1 MSRNPDFCGYV
12 TRNDVLCSD
21 GRIIRKDAFKDC
33 DGMTV
38 PLVYNHDH
46 DNLDAVIGHAELFN
60 RPDGVFSN
68 CYLNPDVENGKLAKA
83 LIAHGD
89 ITGLSIY
96 ANRLKQNGSDVVH
109 GKIREVSIVLAGANP
124 GAFIEPKS
132 VTHSEDGSET
142 VDEAVIFMG
151 ENFELYHADEKEK
164 TMAEDSTKK
173 PEPEAKAEEEKKEDG
188 EKTIKDVFETM
199 TDEQKKVVY
208 ALVGAAVEDAK
219 AGKDD
224 DKDEDKDEEKEDM
237 KHNVFEQDEQRG
249 NVISHSDLNEI
260 VTYANNSKASFR
272 DVLTGYMTE
281 NNLELAHTDLNSSG
295 FSQDTTQDGNVT
307 WLFPE
312 YQLYGSKTPQL
323 LTNDQ
328 SWVSSVINGTT
339 KLPYSRVRTHHVD
352 IRNVNG
358 KFDSLRAR
366 GYQKGEQ
373 KDFVGNYNLVRR
385 ETDPQTIYVESELE
399 RDDVID
405 ITDFDYV
412 QWQYNIDR
420 MQLEEELATAIMLGD
435 GRADGVK
442 GKIYPTHIRPI
453 WTDDDLY
460 TIHKDIDVASARTEV
475 QGTETGS
482 YFSDNFVY
490 TEAMIAAVQDTFI
503 DFMGTGTPDMY
514 IDPWM
519 LNKLMQARDRNGRR
533 IRNTVNELASE
544 LNVGAV
550 HRVQQ
555 FRNRIRTD
563 KAGKKHRLLAIIGNM
578 KDYGVGSTKG
588 GQITH
593 FTDFDIRF
601 NQLISLIETRLSG
614 ANMHLYSFIVIEEPV
629 TSGTTGTTTG

>member
-1 MSRNPDFCGYV
+1 MSRKPDFCGYV
-12 TRNDVLCSD
+12 TRNDILCSD

-33 DGMTV
+33 DGITV

-46 DNLDAVIGHAELFN
+46 DHLEAVIGHAELIN

-68 CYLNPDVENGKLAKA
+68 CYLNPDVEYGKLAKA

-96 ANRLKQNGSDVVH
+96 ANRLKQNGPDVIH
-109 GKIREVSIVLAGANP
+109 GKIREVSLVLAGANP

-132 VTHSEDGSET
+132 VTHSDDGVEN
-142 VDEAVIFMG
+142 VDAAVIYMG
-151 ENFELYHADEKEK
+151 ENFELYHSDEKENEKEMADDKNK
-164 TMAEDSTKK
+164 TE
-173 PEPEAKAEEEKKEDG
+173 EASGSD
-188 EKTIKDVFETM
+188 KTVKDVFDTLNE
-199 TDEQKKVVY
+199 EQKTVVY
-208 ALVGAAVEDAK
+208 ALIGAALDEKGGSDDE
-219 AGKDD
+219 DD
-224 DKDEDKDEEKEDM
+224 DEENEDM
-237 KHNVFEQDEQRG
+237 KHNVFDQDSHTDE
-249 NVISHSDLNEI
+249 VLTHSDLDGI
-260 VTYANNSKASFR
+260 VLDAKESNGSFR
-272 DVLTGYMTE
+272 DSFKFFMK
-281 NNLELAHTDLNSSG
+281 NNDLELVHDGLTSSG
-295 FSQDTTQDGNVT
+295 FSQDTTQDGNIT

-312 YQLYGSKTPQL
+312 YQLYGPKTPQL
-323 LTNDQ
+323 LTDDQ
-328 SWVSSVINGTT
+328 SWVSSVINGAT
-339 KLPYSRVRTHHVD
+339 KLPYARVRTRYVD

-358 KFDSLRAR
+358 NHDDLRAR
-366 GYQKGEQ
+366 GYQKGQQ

-420 MQLEEELATAIMLGD
+420 MQLENELATAIMLGD
-435 GRADGVK
+435 GRADGTK

-453 WTDDDLY
+453 WTDDDMY
-460 TIHKDIDVASARTEV
+460 TIHKDIDIAAAREEV
-475 QGTETGS
+475 QGTDTAS
-482 YFSDNFVY
+482 YFSDNFIY
-490 TEAMIAAVQDTFI
+490 TEAMIAAIQDVFI

-519 LNKLMQARDRNGRR
+519 LNKLMLARDRNGRR
-533 IRNTVNELASE
+533 IRNTVKELASE
-544 LNVGAV
+544 LNVGTV

-555 FRNRIRTD
+555 FKNRIRTD
-563 KAGKKHRLLAIIGNM
+563 SQGNRHKLLAIIGNM
-578 KDYGVGSTKG
+578 KDYGIGSTKG

-614 ANMHLYSFIVIEEPV
+614 ANMGLYSFIVIEEPV
-629 TSGTTGTTTG
+629 V

>member
-1 MSRNPDFCGYV
+1 MSKKPDFCGYV

-21 GRIIRKDAFKDC
+21 GRIIRRDAFKDC
-33 DGMTV
+33 DGITV

-46 DNLDAVIGHAELFN
+46 DHLEAVIGHAELIN

-68 CYLNPDVENGKLAKA
+68 CYLNTDVEYGKLAKA

-96 ANRLKQNGSDVVH
+96 ANRLKQNGPDVIH
-109 GKIREVSIVLAGANP
+109 GKIREVSLVLAGANP

-132 VTHSEDGSET
+132 VTHSDDGVEN
-142 VDEAVIFMG
+142 VDEAVIYMG

-164 TMAEDSTKK
+164 TVAEDKNKK
-173 PEPEAKAEEEKKEDG
+173 PEEPETEENDDGKSIKE
-188 EKTIKDVFETM
+188 VFETM
-199 TDEQKKVVY
+199 NEDQKKVVY
-208 ALVGAAVEDAK
+208 ALVGAAISDQE
-219 AGKDD
+219 GG
-224 DKDEDKDEEKEDM
+224 DEKEEKEDM
-237 KHNVFEQDEQRG
+237 KHNVFDQNEQQSD
-249 NVISHSDLNEI
+249 VLTHSDLDGI
-260 VTYANNSKASFR
+260 VLDAKESNGSFR
-272 DVLTGYMTE
+272 ESFNIFMK
-281 NNLELAHTDLNSSG
+281 NNDLELVHGGLTSSG
-295 FSQDTTQDGNVT
+295 FSQDTTQDGNIT

-312 YQLYGSKTPQL
+312 YQIYGPKTPQL
-323 LTNDQ
+323 LTDDQ
-328 SWVSSVINGTT
+328 SWVSSVINGAT
-339 KLPYSRVRTHHVD
+339 KLPYSRVRTRYVD

-358 KFDSLRAR
+358 NHDDLRAR
-366 GYQKGEQ
+366 GYQKGQQ

-420 MQLEEELATAIMLGD
+420 MQLENELATAIMLGD
-435 GRADGVK
+435 GRADGTK

-453 WTDDDLY
+453 WTDDDMY
-460 TIHKDIDVASARTEV
+460 TIHKDIDIAAAREEV
-475 QGTETGS
+475 QGTDTAS
-482 YFSDNFVY
+482 YFSDNFIY
-490 TEAMIAAVQDTFI
+490 TEAMIAAIQDVFI

-519 LNKLMQARDRNGRR
+519 LNKLMLARDRNGRR
-533 IRNTVNELASE
+533 IRNTVKELASE
-544 LNVGAV
+544 LNVGTV

-555 FRNRIRTD
+555 FKNRIRTD
-563 KAGKKHRLLAIIGNM
+563 SKGHQHKLLAIIGNM
-578 KDYGVGSTKG
+578 KDYGIGSTKG

-601 NQLISLIETRLSG
+601 NQLISLLETRLSG
-614 ANMHLYSFIVIEEPV
+614 ANMGLYSFIVIEEPV
-629 TSGTTGTTTG
+629 V

>member
-1 MSRNPDFCGYV
+1 MSKKPDFCGYV

-33 DGMTV
+33 DGQIV

-46 DNLDAVIGHAELFN
+46 DNLDAVIGHAELIN

-68 CYLNPDVENGKLAKA
+68 CYLNMDVDNGKLAKA
-83 LIAHGD
+83 LINHGD

-109 GKIREVSIVLAGANP
+109 GQIREVSIVLAGANP
-124 GAFIEPKS
+124 GAFIEPQS
-132 VTHSEDGSET
+132 VTHSDDGNET

-164 TMAEDSTKK
+164 KVAEDTT
-173 PEPEAKAEEEKKEDG
+173 KKEDTSPKKENTSPKSEDEG
-188 EKTIKDVFETM
+188 SEDDEETIKDVFDTM
-199 TDEQKKVVY
+199 NEKQKKVVY
-208 ALVGAAVEDAK
+208 ALVGAAIS
-219 AGKDD
+219 
-224 DKDEDKDEEKEDM
+224 DKQDEDEEKEDM
-237 KHNVFEQDEQRG
+237 KHNAFDQDSQK
-249 NVISHSDLNEI
+249 NDVLTHSDLNEI
-260 VTYANNSKASFR
+260 VTYAKNTNASFR
-272 DVLTGYMTE
+272 DTFNGYLAQ
-281 NNLELAHTDLNSSG
+281 NDLELVHDGLTSSG
-295 FSQDTTQDGNVT
+295 FNQDTTVDGNIT

-312 YQLYGSKTPQL
+312 YQLHGPKTPQL

-328 SWVSSVINGTT
+328 SWVSSIINGTT
-339 KLPYSRVRTHHVD
+339 KLPYSRVRTRHVD
-352 IRNVNG
+352 IRNING
-358 KFDSLRAR
+358 NHDDLRAR
-366 GYQKGEQ
+366 GYQKGQQ
-373 KDFVGNYNLVRR
+373 KDFVGNYELMRR

-420 MQLEEELATAIMLGD
+420 QQLEEELATAILLGD
-435 GRADGVK
+435 GRQNGVK

-453 WTDDDLY
+453 WTDDELY
-460 TIHKDIDVASARTEV
+460 TIHKDIDITAARTEI
-475 QGTETGS
+475 QGTDTAT
-482 YFSDNFVY
+482 YFSDNFIY
-490 TEAMIAAVQDTFI
+490 TEALIAADQDVFI

-533 IRNTVNELASE
+533 IRSNVNELASE
-544 LNVGAV
+544 LNVGSI

-555 FRNRIRTD
+555 FKNRIRTD
-563 KAGKKHRLLAIIGNM
+563 SQGNKHKLLCIIGNM

-588 GQITH
+588 GEITH

-614 ANMHLYSFIVIEEPV
+614 ATMGLYSFIVIEEPV
-629 TSGTTGTTTG
+629 ATTPADPGH

>member
-1 MSRNPDFCGYV
+1 MSKKPDFCGYV

-21 GRIIRKDAFKDC
+21 GRIIRRDAFKDC
-33 DGMTV
+33 DGITV

-46 DNLDAVIGHAELFN
+46 DHLEAVIGHAELIN

-68 CYLNPDVENGKLAKA
+68 CYLNTDVEYGKLAKA

-96 ANRLKQNGSDVVH
+96 ANRLKQNGPDVIH
-109 GKIREVSIVLAGANP
+109 GKIREVSLVLAGANP

-132 VTHSEDGSET
+132 VTHSDDGVEN
-142 VDEAVIFMG
+142 VDEAVIYMG

-164 TMAEDSTKK
+164 TVAEDKNKK
-173 PEPEAKAEEEKKEDG
+173 PEEPETEENDDEKSIKE
-188 EKTIKDVFETM
+188 VFETM
-199 TDEQKKVVY
+199 NEEQKKVVY
-208 ALVGAAVEDAK
+208 ALVGAAISDQE
-219 AGKDD
+219 GG
-224 DKDEDKDEEKEDM
+224 DEKEEKEDM
-237 KHNVFEQDEQRG
+237 KHNVFDQNEQQSD
-249 NVISHSDLNEI
+249 VLTHSDLDGI
-260 VTYANNSKASFR
+260 VLDAKESNGSFR
-272 DVLTGYMTE
+272 DSFNIFMK
-281 NNLELAHTDLNSSG
+281 NNDLELVHDGLTSSG
-295 FSQDTTQDGNVT
+295 FSQDTTQDGNIT

-312 YQLYGSKTPQL
+312 YQIYGPKTPQL
-323 LTNDQ
+323 LTDDQ

-339 KLPYSRVRTHHVD
+339 KLPYSRVRTRYVD

-358 KFDSLRAR
+358 NHDDLRAR
-366 GYQKGEQ
+366 GYQKGQQ

-385 ETDPQTIYVESELE
+385 ETDPQSIYVESELE

-420 MQLEEELATAIMLGD
+420 MQLENELATAIMLGD
-435 GRADGVK
+435 GRADGTK

-453 WTDDDLY
+453 WTDDDMY
-460 TIHKDIDVASARTEV
+460 TIHKDIDIAAAREEI
-475 QGTETGS
+475 QGTDTAS
-482 YFSDNFVY
+482 YFSDNFIY
-490 TEAMIAAVQDTFI
+490 TEAMIAAIQDVFI

-519 LNKLMQARDRNGRR
+519 LNKLMLARDRNGRR
-533 IRNTVNELASE
+533 IRNTVKELASE
-544 LNVGAV
+544 LNVGTV

-555 FRNRIRTD
+555 FKNRIRTD
-563 KAGKKHRLLAIIGNM
+563 SKGNQHKLLAIIGNM
-578 KDYGVGSTKG
+578 KDYGIGSTKG

-614 ANMHLYSFIVIEEPV
+614 ANMGLYSFIVIEEPV
-629 TSGTTGTTTG
+629 V

>member
-1 MSRNPDFCGYV
+1 MSRKPDFCGYV

-46 DNLDAVIGHAELFN
+46 DHLEAVIGHAELIN

-68 CYLNPDVENGKLAKA
+68 CYLNQDVEYGKLAKA

-96 ANRLKQNGSDVVH
+96 ANRLKQNGSDVIH
-109 GKIREVSIVLAGANP
+109 GMIREVSIVLAGANP
-124 GAFIEPKS
+124 GAFIEPMS
-132 VTHSEDGSET
+132 VTHSTDGIEN
-142 VDEAVIFMG
+142 VDEAVIYMG
-151 ENFELYHADEKEK
+151 ENFELYHTDEKEK
-164 TMAEDSTKK
+164 KVDE
-173 PEPEAKAEEEKKEDG
+173 EAKKKEDTKPESE
-188 EKTIKDVFETM
+188 EKDTDDDEETIKDVFDTM
-199 TDEQKKVVY
+199 NEKQKKVVY
-208 ALVGAAVEDAK
+208 ALVGAVMEDVESAK
-219 AGKDD
+219 GG
-224 DKDEDKDEEKEDM
+224 DEKEEKEDM
-237 KHNVFEQDEQRG
+237 KHNVFDQNEQQSD
-249 NVISHSDLNEI
+249 VLTHSDLDGI
-260 VTYANNSKASFR
+260 VLEAKESNGSFR
-272 DVLTGYMTE
+272 DTFNVFMK
-281 NNLELAHTDLNSSG
+281 NNDLELVHDGLTSSG
-295 FSQDTTQDGNVT
+295 FNQDTTVDGNIT

-312 YQLYGSKTPQL
+312 YQLNGPKTPQL

-358 KFDSLRAR
+358 NHDDLRAR
-366 GYQKGEQ
+366 GYQKGQQ
-373 KDFVGNYNLVRR
+373 KDFVGNYALMRR

-435 GRADGVK
+435 GRADGTK

-460 TIHKDIDVASARTEV
+460 TIHKDIDIETARTEI

-482 YFSDNFVY
+482 YFSDNFIY
-490 TEAMIAAVQDTFI
+490 TEAMIAAVQDVFI

-544 LNVGAV
+544 LNVGSI

-563 KAGKKHRLLAIIGNM
+563 GQGRQHKLLAIIGNM

-614 ANMHLYSFIVIEEPV
+614 ANMHLYSFMVIEELV
-629 TSGTTGTTTG
+629 ESN

>member
-1 MSRNPDFCGYV
+1 MSKKPDFCGYV

-33 DGMTV
+33 DGSRV
-38 PLVYNHDH
+38 PLVWNHNH
-46 DNLDAVIGHAELFN
+46 STPEAVIGHTDLVN
-60 RPDGVFSN
+60 KPDGVYGY
-68 CYLNPDVENGKLAKA
+68 CYLNPDVEYGQTAKA
-83 LIAHGD
+83 LVGHGD

-96 ANRLKQNGSDVVH
+96 ANKLKQVGSDVVH
-109 GKIREVSIVLAGANP
+109 GKIREVSLVLAGANP
-124 GAFIEPKS
+124 GAFIEPTS
-132 VTHSEDGSET
+132 ISHSEEDGSET

-151 ENFELYHADEKEK
+151 ENLEIYHADEKEK
-164 TMAEDSTKK
+164 TVAEDTTKK
-173 PEPEAKAEEEKKEDG
+173 ADTKPESEEKDTDDG
-188 EKTIKDVFETM
+188 EETIKDVFETM
-199 TDEQKKVVY
+199 TEKQKKVVY
-208 ALVGAAVEDAK
+208 ALVGAAITDAK
-219 AGKDD
+219 EGDD
-224 DKDEDKDEEKEDM
+224 NNEEKEDM
-237 KHNVFEQDEQRG
+237 KHNAFEADAQKQSD
-249 NVISHSDLNEI
+249 VLTHSDLNEI
-260 VTYANNSKASFR
+260 VINAKKTNASFR
-272 DVLTGYMTE
+272 DTFNGYLAQ
-281 NNLELAHTDLNSSG
+281 NDLELVHDGLTSSG
-295 FSQDTTQDGNVT
+295 FNQDTTVDGNIT

-312 YQLYGSKTPQL
+312 YQLHGPKTPQL
-323 LTNDQ
+323 LTDDQ
-328 SWVSSVINGTT
+328 SWVSSIINGTT
-339 KLPYSRVRTHHVD
+339 KLPYSRVRTRHVD

-358 KFDSLRAR
+358 NHDDLRAR

-373 KDFVGNYNLVRR
+373 KDFVGNYELMRR

-420 MQLEEELATAIMLGD
+420 MQLEQELATAILLGD
-435 GRADGVK
+435 GRANGTK

-460 TIHKDIDVASARTEV
+460 TIHKDIDIAAARTEI
-475 QGTETGS
+475 QGTDTAT
-482 YFSDNFVY
+482 YFSDNFIY
-490 TEAMIAAVQDTFI
+490 TEALIAAVQDVFI

-533 IRNTVNELASE
+533 IRSNVNELASE
-544 LNVGAV
+544 LNVGSI

-555 FRNRIRTD
+555 FKNRIRTD
-563 KAGKKHRLLAIIGNM
+563 AQGRQHKLLAIIGNM

-588 GQITH
+588 GEITH

-614 ANMHLYSFIVIEEPV
+614 ATMGLYSFIVIEEPV
-629 TSGTTGTTTG
+629 TTTPANPGN

>member
-1 MSRNPDFCGYV
+1 MSRKPDFCGYV
-12 TRNDVLCSD
+12 TRNDILCSD
-21 GRIIRKDAFKDC
+21 GRIIKKDAFKDC
-33 DGMTV
+33 DGKTV
-38 PLVYNHDH
+38 PLVWNHDH
-46 DNLDAVIGHAELFN
+46 DSPESVIGHAELYN
-60 RPDGVFSN
+60 KPDGVYGK
-68 CYLNPDVENGKLAKA
+68 CYLNPDVEYGKTAKA
-83 LIAHGD
+83 LVSHGD

-96 ANRLKQNGSDVVH
+96 ANKLKHNGSNVVH
-109 GKIREVSIVLAGANP
+109 GIIREVSLVLAGANP

-132 VTHSEDGSET
+132 ISHTDDGDET

-151 ENFELYHADEKEK
+151 ENLELYHADEEEHKMTEEK
-164 TMAEDSTKK
+164 NKK
-173 PEPEAKAEEEKKEDG
+173 PSPEPETDEKDTDEGEE
-188 EKTIKDVFETM
+188 TVADVFNTLTEK
-199 TDEQKKVVY
+199 QKKVVY
-208 ALVGAAVEDAK
+208 ALVGAAIAD
-219 AGKDD
+219 GGDN
-224 DKDEDKDEEKEDM
+224 DKDDEEKEDM
-237 KHNVFEQDEQRG
+237 KHNVFEQDTNRED
-249 NVISHSDLNEI
+249 VISHSDLNEI
-260 VTYANNSKASFR
+260 VTYAKDSSGSFR
-272 DVLTGYMTE
+272 DTFNSYMKE
-281 NNLELAHTDLNSSG
+281 NNLELVHDGLTSSG
-295 FSQDTTQDGNVT
+295 FTQDTTQDGNIT
-307 WLFPE
+307 WLFPD

-358 KFDSLRAR
+358 NHDDLRAR
-366 GYQKGEQ
+366 GYQKGQQ
-373 KDFVGNYNLVRR
+373 KDFVGNYALMRR

-435 GRADGVK
+435 GRVDGTK

-460 TIHKDIDVASARTEV
+460 TIHKDIDIETARTEI

-482 YFSDNFVY
+482 YFSDNFIY
-490 TEAMIAAVQDTFI
+490 TEAMIAAVQDVFI

-544 LNVGAV
+544 LNVGTV

-563 KAGKKHRLLAIIGNM
+563 ANGNKHKLLAIIGNM

-614 ANMHLYSFIVIEEPV
+614 ANMHLYSFVVIEEPV
-629 TSGTTGTTTG
+629 SGS

>member
-1 MSRNPDFCGYV
+1 MSKKPDFCGYV

-33 DGMTV
+33 DGTIV

-46 DNLDAVIGHAELFN
+46 DNLNAVIGHAELFN

-68 CYLNPDVENGKLAKA
+68 CYLNPDVENGILAKA
-83 LIAHGD
+83 LIKHGD

-96 ANRLKQNGSDVVH
+96 ANRLKQNGSDVIH

-151 ENFELYHADEKEK
+151 ESFELYHADEKEK
-164 TMAEDSTKK
+164 TMAE
-173 PEPEAKAEEEKKEDG
+173 EKTPVENSGDG
-188 EKTIKDVFETM
+188 EETIQDVFDTLNEK
-199 TDEQKKVVY
+199 QKTVVY
-208 ALVGAAVEDAK
+208 ALIGAAL
-219 AGKDD
+219 
-224 DKDEDKDEEKEDM
+224 DEKGGTDNDDEENEDM
-237 KHNVFEQDEQRG
+237 KHNVFDQDTHQED
-249 NVISHSDLNEI
+249 VLTHSDLNDI
-260 VTYANNSKASFR
+260 VAYAKESNGSFKDTFNGFMR
-272 DVLTGYMTE
+272 E

-307 WLFPE
+307 WLFPD

-352 IRNVNG
+352 IRNING

-435 GRADGVK
+435 SRADGVK

-533 IRNTVNELASE
+533 IRSTVNELASE

-563 KAGKKHRLLAIIGNM
+563 KAGKQHRLLAIIGNM

>member
-1 MSRNPDFCGYV
+1 MSKKPDFCGYV

-33 DGMTV
+33 DGITV

-46 DNLDAVIGHAELFN
+46 DHLEAVIGHAELIN

-68 CYLNPDVENGKLAKA
+68 CYLNTDVEYGKLAKA

-96 ANRLKQNGSDVVH
+96 ANRLKQNGPDVIH
-109 GKIREVSIVLAGANP
+109 GKIREVSLVLAGANP

-132 VTHSEDGSET
+132 VTHSDDGIEN
-142 VDEAVIFMG
+142 VDEAVIYMG

-164 TMAEDSTKK
+164 TVAEDKNKK
-173 PEPEAKAEEEKKEDG
+173 PEEPETEENDDGKSIKE
-188 EKTIKDVFETM
+188 VFETM
-199 TDEQKKVVY
+199 TEDQKKVVY
-208 ALVGAAVEDAK
+208 ALVGAAISDQE
-219 AGKDD
+219 GG
-224 DKDEDKDEEKEDM
+224 DEKEEKEDM
-237 KHNVFEQDEQRG
+237 KHNVFDQNEQQND
-249 NVISHSDLNEI
+249 VLTHSDLDGI
-260 VTYANNSKASFR
+260 VLDAKESNGSFR
-272 DVLTGYMTE
+272 ESFNIFMK
-281 NNLELAHTDLNSSG
+281 NNDLELVHDGLTSSG
-295 FSQDTTQDGNVT
+295 FSQDTTQDGNIT

-312 YQLYGSKTPQL
+312 YQLYGPKTPQL
-323 LTNDQ
+323 LTDDQ
-328 SWVSSVINGTT
+328 SWVSSVINGAT
-339 KLPYSRVRTHHVD
+339 KLPYSRVRTRYVD

-358 KFDSLRAR
+358 NHDDLRAR
-366 GYQKGEQ
+366 GYQKGQQ

-420 MQLEEELATAIMLGD
+420 MQLENELATAIMLGD
-435 GRADGVK
+435 ERADGTK

-453 WTDDDLY
+453 WTDDDMY
-460 TIHKDIDVASARTEV
+460 TIHKDIDIAAAREEV
-475 QGTETGS
+475 QGTDTAS
-482 YFSDNFVY
+482 YFSDNFIY
-490 TEAMIAAVQDTFI
+490 TEAMIAAIQDVFI

-519 LNKLMQARDRNGRR
+519 LNKLMLARDRNGRR
-533 IRNTVNELASE
+533 IRNTVKELASE
-544 LNVGAV
+544 LNVGTV

-555 FRNRIRTD
+555 FKNRIRTD
-563 KAGKKHRLLAIIGNM
+563 SKGNRHKLLAIIGNM
-578 KDYGVGSTKG
+578 KDYGIGSTKG

-601 NQLISLIETRLSG
+601 NQLISLLETRLSG
-614 ANMHLYSFIVIEEPV
+614 ANMGLYSFIVIEEPV
-629 TSGTTGTTTG
+629 V

>member
-1 MSRNPDFCGYV
+1 MSRKPDFCGYV
-12 TRNDVLCSD
+12 TRNNVLCSD

-33 DGMTV
+33 DGITV

-46 DNLDAVIGHAELFN
+46 DNLDAVIGHAELIN

-68 CYLNPDVENGKLAKA
+68 CYLNPEVENGKLAKA
-83 LIAHGD
+83 LINHGD

-96 ANRLKQNGSDVVH
+96 ANRLKHNGRDVVH

-124 GAFIEPKS
+124 GAFIEPTS
-132 VTHSEDGSET
+132 VTHSENGDET

-151 ENFELYHADEKEK
+151 ENFELYHADEKE
-164 TMAEDSTKK
+164 TDMADDKNKK
-173 PEPEAKAEEEKKEDG
+173 LNTPPAAEEADDDE
-188 EKTIKDVFETM
+188 TIQDVFDTLNEK
-199 TDEQKKVVY
+199 QKKVVY
-208 ALVGAAVEDAK
+208 ALIGAAIAEK
-219 AGKDD
+219 GDD
-224 DKDEDKDEEKEDM
+224 DDDDEEYEDM
-237 KHNVFEQDEQRG
+237 KHNVFDQDTNQDD
-249 NVISHSDLNEI
+249 VLTHSDLNEI
-260 VTYANNSKASFR
+260 VTYAKDTNGSFKDTFNSYLAQN
-272 DVLTGYMTE
+272 D
-281 NNLELAHTDLNSSG
+281 LELVHDGLTSSG
-295 FSQDTTQDGNVT
+295 FTQDTTQDGNIT

-312 YQLYGSKTPQL
+312 YQLHGPKTPQL
-323 LTNDQ
+323 LTDDQ

-339 KLPYSRVRTHHVD
+339 KLPYSRVRTRHVD

-358 KFDSLRAR
+358 NHDDLRAR

-373 KDFVGNYNLVRR
+373 KDFVGNYELMRR

-399 RDDVID
+399 RDDVVD

-412 QWQYNIDR
+412 QWQYKIDR
-420 MQLEEELATAIMLGD
+420 MQLEKELATAIMLGD
-435 GRADGVK
+435 GRANGTK

-460 TIHKDIDVASARTEV
+460 TIHKDIDIATARTEI
-475 QGTETGS
+475 QGTDTAS

-490 TEAMIAAVQDTFI
+490 TEAMIAAIQDVFI

-533 IRNTVNELASE
+533 IRSNVSELASE
-544 LNVGAV
+544 LNVGSI

-555 FRNRIRTD
+555 FKNRIRTD
-563 KAGKKHRLLAIIGNM
+563 SQGHQHKLLAIIGNM
-578 KDYGVGSTKG
+578 RDYGIGSTKG
-588 GQITH
+588 GEITH

-614 ANMHLYSFIVIEEPV
+614 ATMGLYSFIVIEEPV
-629 TSGTTGTTTG
+629 TVAP

>member
-1 MSRNPDFCGYV
+1 MSRKPDFCGYV

-33 DGMTV
+33 DGQTV

-46 DNLDAVIGHAELFN
+46 NNLDAVIGHAELIN

-68 CYLNPDVENGKLAKA
+68 CYLNTDVENGKLAKA
-83 LIAHGD
+83 LIDHGD

-132 VTHSEDGSET
+132 VTHSDDSDET

-164 TMAEDSTKK
+164 KVAEDSTKK
-173 PEPEAKAEEEKKEDG
+173 ADTKPESEEKDTEDD
-188 EKTIKDVFETM
+188 EETIKDVFDTM
-199 TDEQKKVVY
+199 NEKQKKVVY
-208 ALVGAAVEDAK
+208 AIVGAVISDK
-219 AGKDD
+219 QDD
-224 DKDEDKDEEKEDM
+224 DEEKEDM
-237 KHNVFEQDEQRG
+237 KHNVFDQDAQQG
-249 NVISHSDLNEI
+249 DVLTHSDLNEI
-260 VTYANNSKASFR
+260 VTYAKDSNGSFR
-272 DVLTGYMTE
+272 DTFNGFMKE
-281 NNLELAHTDLNSSG
+281 NNLELVHDDLTSSG
-295 FSQDTTQDGNVT
+295 FNQDTTVDGNIT

-312 YQLYGSKTPQL
+312 YQLYGNKTPQL

-358 KFDSLRAR
+358 NHDDLRAR
-366 GYQKGEQ
+366 GYQKGQQ
-373 KDFVGNYNLVRR
+373 KDFVGNYELMRR

-435 GRADGVK
+435 GRANGVK

-460 TIHKDIDVASARTEV
+460 TIHKDIDIETARTEI

-482 YFSDNFVY
+482 YFSDNFIY
-490 TEAMIAAVQDTFI
+490 TEAMIAAVQDVFI

-544 LNVGAV
+544 LNVGTI

-563 KAGKKHRLLAIIGNM
+563 NDGNKHRLLAIIGNM

-614 ANMHLYSFIVIEEPV
+614 ANMHLYSFMVIEEPV
-629 TSGTTGTTTG
+629 EDVEP

>member
-1 MSRNPDFCGYV
+1 MSRKPDFCGYV

-33 DGMTV
+33 DGITV

-46 DNLDAVIGHAELFN
+46 DNLDAVIGHAELIN

-68 CYLNPDVENGKLAKA
+68 CYLNPEVENGKLAKA
-83 LIAHGD
+83 LINHGD

-96 ANRLKQNGSDVVH
+96 ANRLKHNGRDVVH

-124 GAFIEPKS
+124 GAFIEPTS
-132 VTHSEDGSET
+132 VTHSENGDET

-151 ENFELYHADEKEK
+151 ENFELYHADEKE
-164 TMAEDSTKK
+164 TDMADDKNKK
-173 PEPEAKAEEEKKEDG
+173 LNTPPAAEEADDDE
-188 EKTIKDVFETM
+188 TIQDVFDTLNEK
-199 TDEQKKVVY
+199 QKKVVY
-208 ALVGAAVEDAK
+208 ALIGAAIAEK
-219 AGKDD
+219 GDD
-224 DKDEDKDEEKEDM
+224 DDDDEEYEDM
-237 KHNVFEQDEQRG
+237 KHNVFDQDTNQDD
-249 NVISHSDLNEI
+249 VLTHSDLNEI
-260 VTYANNSKASFR
+260 VTYAKDTNGSFKDTFNSYLAQN
-272 DVLTGYMTE
+272 D
-281 NNLELAHTDLNSSG
+281 LELVHDGLTSSG
-295 FSQDTTQDGNVT
+295 FIQDTTQDGNIT

-312 YQLYGSKTPQL
+312 YQLHGPKTPQL
-323 LTNDQ
+323 LTDDQ

-339 KLPYSRVRTHHVD
+339 KLPYSRVRTRHVD

-358 KFDSLRAR
+358 NHDDLRAR

-373 KDFVGNYNLVRR
+373 KDFVGNYELMRR

-399 RDDVID
+399 RDDVVD

-412 QWQYNIDR
+412 QWQYKIDR
-420 MQLEEELATAIMLGD
+420 MQLEMELATAIMLGD
-435 GRADGVK
+435 GRANGTK

-460 TIHKDIDVASARTEV
+460 TIHKDIDIATARTEI
-475 QGTETGS
+475 QGTDTAS

-490 TEAMIAAVQDTFI
+490 TEAMIAAIQDVFI

-533 IRNTVNELASE
+533 IRSNVSELASE
-544 LNVGAV
+544 LNVGSI

-555 FRNRIRTD
+555 FKNRIRTD
-563 KAGKKHRLLAIIGNM
+563 SQGHQHKLLAIIGNM
-578 KDYGVGSTKG
+578 RDYGIGSTKG
-588 GQITH
+588 GEITH

-614 ANMHLYSFIVIEEPV
+614 ATMGLYSFIVIEEPV
-629 TSGTTGTTTG
+629 TVAP

>member
-1 MSRNPDFCGYV
+1 MSRKPDFCGYV

-33 DGMTV
+33 DGITV

-46 DNLDAVIGHAELFN
+46 DNLDAVIGHAELIN

-68 CYLNPDVENGKLAKA
+68 CYLNPEVENGKLAKA
-83 LIAHGD
+83 LINHGD

-96 ANRLKQNGSDVVH
+96 ANRLKHNGRDVVH

-124 GAFIEPKS
+124 GAFIEPTS
-132 VTHSEDGSET
+132 VTHSENGDET

-151 ENFELYHADEKEK
+151 ENFELYHADEKE
-164 TMAEDSTKK
+164 TDMADDKNKK
-173 PEPEAKAEEEKKEDG
+173 LNTPPAAEEADDDE
-188 EKTIKDVFETM
+188 TIQDVFDTLNEK
-199 TDEQKKVVY
+199 QKKVVY
-208 ALVGAAVEDAK
+208 ALIGAAIAEK
-219 AGKDD
+219 GDD
-224 DKDEDKDEEKEDM
+224 DDDDDEEYEDM
-237 KHNVFEQDEQRG
+237 KHNVFDQDTNQDD
-249 NVISHSDLNEI
+249 VLTHSDLNEI
-260 VTYANNSKASFR
+260 VTYAKDTNGSFKDTFNSYLAQN
-272 DVLTGYMTE
+272 D
-281 NNLELAHTDLNSSG
+281 LELVHDGLTSSG
-295 FSQDTTQDGNVT
+295 FTQDTTQDGNIT

-312 YQLYGSKTPQL
+312 YQLHGPKTPQL
-323 LTNDQ
+323 LTDDQ

-339 KLPYSRVRTHHVD
+339 KLPYSRVRTRHVD

-358 KFDSLRAR
+358 NHDDLRAR

-373 KDFVGNYNLVRR
+373 KDFVGNYELMRR

-399 RDDVID
+399 RDDVVD

-412 QWQYNIDR
+412 QWQYKIDR
-420 MQLEEELATAIMLGD
+420 MQLEMELATAIMLGD
-435 GRADGVK
+435 GRANGTK

-460 TIHKDIDVASARTEV
+460 TIHKDIDIATARTEI
-475 QGTETGS
+475 QGTDTAS

-490 TEAMIAAVQDTFI
+490 TEAMIAAIQDVFI

-533 IRNTVNELASE
+533 IRSNVSELASE
-544 LNVGAV
+544 LNVGSI

-555 FRNRIRTD
+555 FKNRIRTD
-563 KAGKKHRLLAIIGNM
+563 SQGHQHKLLAIIGNM
-578 KDYGVGSTKG
+578 RDYGIGSTKG
-588 GQITH
+588 GEITH

-614 ANMHLYSFIVIEEPV
+614 ATMGLYSFIVIEEPV
-629 TSGTTGTTTG
+629 TVAP

>member
-1 MSRNPDFCGYV
+1 MSKKPDFCGYV

-21 GRIIRKDAFKDC
+21 GRIIRRDAFKDC
-33 DGMTV
+33 DGQTV

-46 DNLDAVIGHAELFN
+46 NNLDAVIGHAELIN

-68 CYLNPDVENGKLAKA
+68 CYLNTDVENGKLAKA

-132 VTHSEDGSET
+132 VAHSDGDET

-164 TMAEDSTKK
+164 EMAD
-173 PEPEAKAEEEKKEDG
+173 
-188 EKTIKDVFETM
+188 EKTTVNEGGDETIQDVFDTLNEK
-199 TDEQKKVVY
+199 QKNVVY
-208 ALVGAAVEDAK
+208 ALIGAALEDQ
-219 AGKDD
+219 GGDD
-224 DKDEDKDEEKEDM
+224 DDDDDDNDEENDDM
-237 KHNVFEQDEQRG
+237 KHNVFDQDTYG
-249 NVISHSDLNEI
+249 DDVLTHSDLNNI
-260 VTYANNSKASFR
+260 VTYAKETNASFR
-272 DVLTGYMTE
+272 DTFNGFMAD
-281 NNLELAHTDLNSSG
+281 NDLELVHDDLTSSG
-295 FSQDTTQDGNVT
+295 FNQDTSVDGNIT

-312 YQLYGSKTPQL
+312 YQLHGPKTPQL

-328 SWVSSVINGTT
+328 SWVSSIINGTT
-339 KLPYSRVRTHHVD
+339 KLPYSRVRTRHVD
-352 IRNVNG
+352 IRNING
-358 KFDSLRAR
+358 NHDDLRAR
-366 GYQKGEQ
+366 GYQKGQQ
-373 KDFVGNYNLVRR
+373 KDFVGNYELMRR

-399 RDDVID
+399 RDDVVD

-435 GRADGVK
+435 GRANGVK

-460 TIHKDIDVASARTEV
+460 TIHKDIDIEAARAEV
-475 QGTETGS
+475 QGTETAS
-482 YFSDNFVY
+482 YFSDNFIY
-490 TEAMIAAVQDTFI
+490 TEAMIAAVQDVFI

-533 IRNTVNELASE
+533 IRSTVNELASE
-544 LNVGAV
+544 LNVGTI

-555 FRNRIRTD
+555 FKNRIRTD
-563 KAGKKHRLLAIIGNM
+563 SQGNKHKLLAIIGNM

-614 ANMHLYSFIVIEEPV
+614 ATMGLYSFIVIEEPV
-629 TSGTTGTTTG
+629 VEP

>member
-1 MSRNPDFCGYV
+1 MSRKPDFCGYV

-33 DGMTV
+33 DGQTV

-46 DNLDAVIGHAELFN
+46 NNLDAVIGHAELIN

-68 CYLNPDVENGKLAKA
+68 CYLNMDVENGKLAKA
-83 LIAHGD
+83 LIKHGD

-96 ANRLKQNGSDVVH
+96 ANRLKHNGHDVVH

-124 GAFIEPKS
+124 GAFIEPQS
-132 VTHSEDGSET
+132 INHSENGDET

-151 ENFELYHADEKEK
+151 ENFELYHSDEKENEMADEKTKVEDTNGGDDETIQEVFDTLNEK
-164 TMAEDSTKK
+164 
-173 PEPEAKAEEEKKEDG
+173 
-188 EKTIKDVFETM
+188 
-199 TDEQKKVVY
+199 QKNVVY
-208 ALVGAAVEDAK
+208 ALIGAALDE
-219 AGKDD
+219 GGNDD
-224 DKDEDKDEEKEDM
+224 DDEENDDM
-237 KHNVFEQDEQRG
+237 KHNVFDQDAYQG
-249 NVISHSDLNEI
+249 DVLTHSDLNDI
-260 VTYANNSKASFR
+260 VVYARESNGSFKDTFNS
-272 DVLTGYMTE
+272 YMAE
-281 NNLELAHTDLNSSG
+281 NNLELAHDDLTSSG
-295 FSQDTTQDGNVT
+295 FNQDTSVDGNIT

-312 YQLYGSKTPQL
+312 YQLHGPKTPQL

-328 SWVSSVINGTT
+328 SWVSSIINGTT
-339 KLPYSRVRTHHVD
+339 KLPYSRVRTRHVD

-358 KFDSLRAR
+358 NHDNLRAR

-373 KDFVGNYNLVRR
+373 KDFVGNYELMRR

-399 RDDVID
+399 RDDVVD

-412 QWQYNIDR
+412 QWQYKIDR

-435 GRADGVK
+435 GRPNGTK

-460 TIHKDIDVASARTEV
+460 TIHKDIDIAAARTEI

-482 YFSDNFVY
+482 YFSDNFIY
-490 TEAMIAAVQDTFI
+490 TEAMIAAIQDVFI

-533 IRNTVNELASE
+533 IRSNVSELASE
-544 LNVGAV
+544 LNVGSI

-555 FRNRIRTD
+555 FKNRIRTD
-563 KAGKKHRLLAIIGNM
+563 AQGNRHKLLAIIGNM

-588 GQITH
+588 GEITH

-614 ANMHLYSFIVIEEPV
+614 ATMGLYSFIVIEEPV
-629 TSGTTGTTTG
+629 V

>member
-1 MSRNPDFCGYV
+1 MSRKPDFCGYV

-33 DGMTV
+33 DGQTV

-46 DNLDAVIGHAELFN
+46 NNLDAVIGHAELIN

-68 CYLNPDVENGKLAKA
+68 CYLNTDVENGKLAKA

-132 VTHSEDGSET
+132 VTHSDNSDET

-164 TMAEDSTKK
+164 KVAEDNTKK
-173 PEPEAKAEEEKKEDG
+173 ADTKPESKEKDTDDDEE
-188 EKTIKDVFETM
+188 TIKDVFDTM
-199 TDEQKKVVY
+199 NEKQKKVVY
-208 ALVGAAVEDAK
+208 ALVGAAISDK
-219 AGKDD
+219 QDD
-224 DKDEDKDEEKEDM
+224 DEEKEDM
-237 KHNVFEQDEQRG
+237 KHNVFDQDAQQG
-249 NVISHSDLNEI
+249 DVLTHSDLNEI
-260 VTYANNSKASFR
+260 VTYAKDSNGSFR
-272 DVLTGYMTE
+272 DTFNGFMKE
-281 NNLELAHTDLNSSG
+281 NNLELVHDGLTSSG
-295 FSQDTTQDGNVT
+295 FNQDTTVDGNIT

-312 YQLYGSKTPQL
+312 YQLHGPKTPQL

-328 SWVSSVINGTT
+328 SWVSSIINGTT
-339 KLPYSRVRTHHVD
+339 KLPYSRVRTRHVD

-358 KFDSLRAR
+358 NHDDLRAR

-373 KDFVGNYNLVRR
+373 KDFVGNYELMRR

-412 QWQYNIDR
+412 QWQYKIDR

-435 GRADGVK
+435 GRQNGTK

-460 TIHKDIDVASARTEV
+460 TIHKDIDIDTARTEI

-482 YFSDNFVY
+482 YFSDNFIY
-490 TEAMIAAVQDTFI
+490 TEALIAAVQDVFI

-533 IRNTVNELASE
+533 IRSNISELASE
-544 LNVGAV
+544 LNVGSI

-555 FRNRIRTD
+555 FKNRIRTD
-563 KAGKKHRLLAIIGNM
+563 SNGKQHKLLAIIGNM
-578 KDYGVGSTKG
+578 KDYGIGSTKG
-588 GQITH
+588 GEITH

-614 ANMHLYSFIVIEEPV
+614 ATMGLYSFIVIEEPIEDV
-629 TSGTTGTTTG
+629 EP

>member
-1 MSRNPDFCGYV
+1 MSKKPDFCGYV

-33 DGMTV
+33 DGTRV
-38 PLVYNHDH
+38 PLVWNHDH
-46 DNLDAVIGHAELFN
+46 SSPEAVIGHADLVN
-60 RPDGVFSN
+60 KPDGVFGY
-68 CYLNPDVENGKLAKA
+68 CYLNPDVEYGQTAKA
-83 LIAHGD
+83 LVGHGD

-96 ANRLKQNGSDVVH
+96 ANKLKQVGSDVIH
-109 GKIREVSIVLAGANP
+109 GKIREVSLVLAGANP
-124 GAFIEPKS
+124 GAFIEPTS
-132 VTHSEDGSET
+132 ISHSEEDGSET

-151 ENFELYHADEKEK
+151 ENLEIYHSDKKETEMAEEK
-164 TMAEDSTKK
+164 TPVTNTD
-173 PEPEAKAEEEKKEDG
+173 DG
-188 EKTIKDVFETM
+188 EETIQDVFDTLNEK
-199 TDEQKKVVY
+199 QKNVVY
-208 ALVGAAVEDAK
+208 ALIGAALDEK
-219 AGKDD
+219 GGDD
-224 DKDEDKDEEKEDM
+224 DDDEEYEDM
-237 KHNVFEQDEQRG
+237 KHNVFDQDTQQ
-249 NVISHSDLNEI
+249 NDVLTHSDLNEI
-260 VTYANNSKASFR
+260 VTYAKDTNASFR
-272 DVLTGYMTE
+272 DTFNGYLAQ
-281 NNLELAHTDLNSSG
+281 NDLELVHDDLTSSG
-295 FSQDTTQDGNVT
+295 FNQDTTVDGNIT

-312 YQLYGSKTPQL
+312 YQLHGPKTPQL
-323 LTNDQ
+323 LTDDQ
-328 SWVSSVINGTT
+328 SWVSSIINGTT
-339 KLPYSRVRTHHVD
+339 KLPYSRVRTRHVD

-358 KFDSLRAR
+358 NHDDLRAR
-366 GYQKGEQ
+366 GYQKGQQ
-373 KDFVGNYNLVRR
+373 KDFVGNYELMRR

-399 RDDVID
+399 RDDVVD

-420 MQLEEELATAIMLGD
+420 MQLEQELATAILLGD
-435 GRADGVK
+435 GRPNGTK

-460 TIHKDIDVASARTEV
+460 TIHKDIDIAAARTEI

-490 TEAMIAAVQDTFI
+490 TEALIAAVQDVFI

-533 IRNTVNELASE
+533 IRSNVNELASE
-544 LNVGAV
+544 LNVGSI

-555 FRNRIRTD
+555 FKNRIRTD
-563 KAGKKHRLLAIIGNM
+563 SQGNQHKLLCIIGNM

-588 GQITH
+588 GEITH

-614 ANMHLYSFIVIEEPV
+614 ATMGLYSFIVIEEPV
-629 TSGTTGTTTG
+629 AST

>member
-1 MSRNPDFCGYV
+1 MSKKPDFCGYV

-33 DGMTV
+33 DGITV

-46 DNLDAVIGHAELFN
+46 DHLEAVIGHAELIN

-68 CYLNPDVENGKLAKA
+68 CYLNTDVEYGKLAKA

-96 ANRLKQNGSDVVH
+96 ANRLKQNGPDVIH
-109 GKIREVSIVLAGANP
+109 GKIREVSLVLAGANP
-124 GAFIEPKS
+124 GAFIEPMS
-132 VTHSEDGSET
+132 VTHSDDGVEN
-142 VDEAVIFMG
+142 VDEAVIYMG

-164 TMAEDSTKK
+164 DVAEDKNKK
-173 PEPEAKAEEEKKEDG
+173 PEEPETEENDDGKSIKE
-188 EKTIKDVFETM
+188 VFETM
-199 TDEQKKVVY
+199 NEEQKKVVY
-208 ALVGAAVEDAK
+208 ALVGAAISDQE
-219 AGKDD
+219 GG
-224 DKDEDKDEEKEDM
+224 DEKEEKEDM
-237 KHNVFEQDEQRG
+237 KHNVFDQNEQQSD
-249 NVISHSDLNEI
+249 VLTHSDLDGI
-260 VTYANNSKASFR
+260 VLDAKESNGSFR
-272 DVLTGYMTE
+272 ESFNIFMK
-281 NNLELAHTDLNSSG
+281 NNDLELVHDGLTSSG
-295 FSQDTTQDGNVT
+295 FSQDTTQDGNIT

-312 YQLYGSKTPQL
+312 YQIYGPKTPQL
-323 LTNDQ
+323 LTDDQ
-328 SWVSSVINGTT
+328 SWVSSVINGAT
-339 KLPYSRVRTHHVD
+339 KLPYSRVRTRYVD

-358 KFDSLRAR
+358 NHDDLRAR
-366 GYQKGEQ
+366 GYQKGQQ

-420 MQLEEELATAIMLGD
+420 MQLENELATAIMLGD
-435 GRADGVK
+435 GRADGTK

-453 WTDDDLY
+453 WTDDDMY
-460 TIHKDIDVASARTEV
+460 TIHKDIDIAAAREEV
-475 QGTETGS
+475 QGTDTAS
-482 YFSDNFVY
+482 YFSDNFIY
-490 TEAMIAAVQDTFI
+490 TEAMIAAIQDVFI

-519 LNKLMQARDRNGRR
+519 LNKLMLARDRNGRR
-533 IRNTVNELASE
+533 IRNTVKELASE
-544 LNVGAV
+544 LNVGTV

-555 FRNRIRTD
+555 FKNRIRTD
-563 KAGKKHRLLAIIGNM
+563 SQGNQHKLLAIIGNM
-578 KDYGVGSTKG
+578 KDYGIGSTKG

-601 NQLISLIETRLSG
+601 NQLISLLETRLSG
-614 ANMHLYSFIVIEEPV
+614 ANMGLYSFIVIEEPV
-629 TSGTTGTTTG
+629 V

>member
-1 MSRNPDFCGYV
+1 MSRKPDFCGYV

-21 GRIIRKDAFKDC
+21 GRIIRRDAFKDC
-33 DGMTV
+33 DGQIV

-46 DNLDAVIGHAELFN
+46 NNLDAVIGHAELIN

-68 CYLNPDVENGKLAKA
+68 CYLNMDVDNGKLAKA
-83 LIAHGD
+83 LIEHGD

-96 ANRLKQNGSDVVH
+96 ANRLKHNGPDVVH

-124 GAFIEPKS
+124 GAFIEPQS
-132 VTHSEDGSET
+132 INHSENGDET

-151 ENFELYHADEKEK
+151 ENFELYHADEKENE
-164 TMAEDSTKK
+164 MAD
-173 PEPEAKAEEEKKEDG
+173 
-188 EKTIKDVFETM
+188 EKTTVEDTNGGDETIQEVFDTLNEK
-199 TDEQKKVVY
+199 QKNVVY
-208 ALVGAAVEDAK
+208 ALIGAALDE
-219 AGKDD
+219 GGNNDD
-224 DKDEDKDEEKEDM
+224 DDEENDDM
-237 KHNVFEQDEQRG
+237 KHNVFDQDAYQG
-249 NVISHSDLNEI
+249 DVLTHSDLNDI
-260 VTYANNSKASFR
+260 VVYAKESNGSFKDTFNS
-272 DVLTGYMTE
+272 YMAE
-281 NNLELAHTDLNSSG
+281 NDLELAHDGLTSSG
-295 FSQDTTQDGNVT
+295 FNQDTTVDGNIT

-312 YQLYGSKTPQL
+312 YQLHGPKTPQL
-323 LTNDQ
+323 LTDDR
-328 SWVSSVINGTT
+328 SWVSSIINRTT
-339 KLPYSRVRTHHVD
+339 KLPYSRVRTRHVD

-358 KFDSLRAR
+358 NHDDLRAR

-373 KDFVGNYNLVRR
+373 KDFVGNYELMRR

-420 MQLEEELATAIMLGD
+420 GQLEQELATAILLGD
-435 GRADGVK
+435 GRANGTK

-460 TIHKDIDVASARTEV
+460 TIHKDIDIATARTEI

-482 YFSDNFVY
+482 YFSDNFIY
-490 TEAMIAAVQDTFI
+490 TEALIAAVQDAFI

-533 IRNTVNELASE
+533 IRSNVNELASE
-544 LNVGAV
+544 LNVGSI

-555 FRNRIRTD
+555 FKNRIRTD
-563 KAGKKHRLLAIIGNM
+563 TQGNQHKLLAIIGNM

-588 GQITH
+588 GEITH

-614 ANMHLYSFIVIEEPV
+614 ATMGLYSFIVIEEPV
-629 TSGTTGTTTG
+629 V

>member
-1 MSRNPDFCGYV
+1 MSRKPDFCGYV

-33 DGMTV
+33 DGITV

-46 DNLDAVIGHAELFN
+46 DNLDAVIGHAELIN

-68 CYLNPDVENGKLAKA
+68 CYLNPEVENGKLAKA
-83 LIAHGD
+83 LINHGD

-96 ANRLKQNGSDVVH
+96 ANRLKHNGRNVVH

-124 GAFIEPKS
+124 GAFIEPTS
-132 VTHSEDGSET
+132 VTHSENGDET

-151 ENFELYHADEKEK
+151 ENFELYHADEKE
-164 TMAEDSTKK
+164 TDMADDKNKK
-173 PEPEAKAEEEKKEDG
+173 PNTPPAEEETDG
-188 EKTIKDVFETM
+188 DETIQDVFDTLNEK
-199 TDEQKKVVY
+199 QKKVVY
-208 ALVGAAVEDAK
+208 ALIGAAIEEK
-219 AGKDD
+219 GDD
-224 DKDEDKDEEKEDM
+224 DDDDDEEYEDM
-237 KHNVFEQDEQRG
+237 KHNVFDQDTNQ
-249 NVISHSDLNEI
+249 NDVLTHSDLNEI
-260 VTYANNSKASFR
+260 VTYAKNTNGSFK
-272 DVLTGYMTE
+272 DTFNGYLAQ
-281 NNLELAHTDLNSSG
+281 NDLELVHDGLTNSG
-295 FSQDTTQDGNVT
+295 FTQDTTQDGNIT

-312 YQLYGSKTPQL
+312 YQLYGNKTPQL

-339 KLPYSRVRTHHVD
+339 KLPYSRVRTRYVD
-352 IRNVNG
+352 IRNING
-358 KFDSLRAR
+358 NHDDLRAR
-366 GYQKGEQ
+366 GYQKGQQ
-373 KDFVGNYNLVRR
+373 KDFVGNYALMRR
-385 ETDPQTIYVESELE
+385 ETDPQTVYVESELE

-405 ITDFDYV
+405 ITDIDYV

-420 MQLEEELATAIMLGD
+420 MQLEEELATAILLGD
-435 GRADGVK
+435 GRADGTK

-453 WTDDDLY
+453 LTDDDMY
-460 TIHKDIDVASARTEV
+460 TIHKDIDIAAARQGI
-475 QGTETGS
+475 QGTDTAT
-482 YFSDNFVY
+482 YFSDNFIY
-490 TEAMIAAVQDTFI
+490 TEAMIAAVQDAFI

-533 IRNTVNELASE
+533 IRNTINELASE
-544 LNVGAV
+544 LNVGSI

-563 KAGKKHRLLAIIGNM
+563 GQGRQHKLLAIIGNM
-578 KDYGVGSTKG
+578 KDYGIGSTKG

-614 ANMHLYSFIVIEEPV
+614 ANMHLYSFMVIEELVGNEEP
-629 TSGTTGTTTG
+629 